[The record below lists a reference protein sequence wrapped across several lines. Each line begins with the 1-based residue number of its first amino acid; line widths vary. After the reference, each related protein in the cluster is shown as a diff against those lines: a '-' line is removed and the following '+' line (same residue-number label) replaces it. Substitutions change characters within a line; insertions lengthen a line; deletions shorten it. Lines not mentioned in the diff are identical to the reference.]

1 MNDFFNVLSDET
13 RLRCLA
19 LICKNKVLCVC
30 ELEYALNLGQSK
42 ISRHLNILKLNGL
55 ISKCRYGKWVLYSLQ
70 LDLTDFQ
77 VTIIKLITTQA
88 YEQTLY
94 KKDLQRLSTM
104 KNRPNVRVNNV

>member
-42 ISRHLNILKLNGL
+42 ISRHLNILKVYHISGGICL
-55 ISKCRYGKWVLYSLQ
+55 IMQTPL
-70 LDLTDFQ
+70 
-77 VTIIKLITTQA
+77 IKLI
-88 YEQTLY
+88 
-94 KKDLQRLSTM
+94 
-104 KNRPNVRVNNV
+104 